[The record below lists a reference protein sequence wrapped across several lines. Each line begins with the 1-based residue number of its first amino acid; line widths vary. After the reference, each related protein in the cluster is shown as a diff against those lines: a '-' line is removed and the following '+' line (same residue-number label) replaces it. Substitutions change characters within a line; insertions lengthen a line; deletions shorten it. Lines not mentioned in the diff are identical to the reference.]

1 MNSNL
6 LVTFVF
12 NFFQNFS
19 NKTDRA
25 TAITFSS
32 ISFFHLLPSLFPSS
46 CVDHAGWQAL
56 APSGRS
62 STASTM
68 TVEGEGVE
76 QEGWR
81 LMGPG
86 IIALRLCS
94 CGIGVSTELDL
105 ANSILFGRRKEL
117 GAGGGELVLE

>member
-1 MNSNL
+1 
-6 LVTFVF
+6 
-12 NFFQNFS
+12 
-19 NKTDRA
+19 
-25 TAITFSS
+25 
-32 ISFFHLLPSLFPSS
+32 
-46 CVDHAGWQAL
+46 
-56 APSGRS
+56 
-62 STASTM
+62 M